1 MQQQNHTKTKE
12 RRSGEDRRSKDRF
25 NVDIDIEWEGL
36 VGRRPG
42 TISDI
47 SFGGCFVMCSAEV
60 DDGETVKIFLPLAD
74 GMRVQFWGEIVN
86 HIFEI
91 GFGMRFIEV
100 SEPQKEI
107 ILSIVS
113 SAKTLKN

>member
-1 MQQQNHTKTKE
+1 MEDNQIQTRE
-12 RRSGEDRRSKDRF
+12 RRSGEDRRVDERF
-25 NVDIDIEWEGL
+25 TVDIDIEWEGL
-36 VGRRPG
+36 VGRRAG

-74 GMRVQFWGEIVN
+74 GMRVQFWGEVVN

-100 SEPQKEI
+100 SEPQREI
-107 ILSIVS
+107 ILSIISSVS
-113 SAKTLKN
+113 KKKN